1 MGHTFLRRK
10 MNEEELVPD
19 LSNSLVPPK
28 PTLPGYLPG
37 TIYPPMN
44 YDP

>member
-1 MGHTFLRRK
+1 

-28 PTLPGYLPG
+28 PTPSDYLLG
-37 TIYPPMN
+37 TVYSVMN
-44 YDP
+44 